1 MGDDLNK
8 RISEA
13 QAKLDAERRPSRME
27 AAKGV
32 GLGFRMASDFIAAV
46 IVGAGLGW
54 GLDELFGWSPWGL
67 IVCLLLGFIT
77 GVKNVIAA
85 ASGAAQ
91 RQAESAETGLRNQT
105 PKTRQDE
112 GDGA

>member
-1 MGDDLNK
+1 MSEDLNQ
-8 RISEA
+8 RIAEA
-13 QAKLDAERRPSRME
+13 QAKLDAQKQPS
-27 AAKGV
+27 AVDSAKGMGV
-32 GLGFRMASDFIAAV
+32 GFKMASDFIAAV

-77 GVKNVIAA
+77 GVKNIVAA
-85 ASGAAQ
+85 ATEAA
-91 RQAESAETGLRNQT
+91 RQTAENSSTGLRNMA
-105 PKTRQDE
+105 PKSGQDE